1 MRYVDHWDVVVVTA
15 VRDLTPSVR
24 ELTLET
30 PWTAAHGP
38 GAHIDVEVL
47 IDGRPDTRSY
57 SLVGEGGGPVRRIAV
72 KGEPNSRG
80 GSRYMWSL
88 SPGARLKVT
97 PPSNSFELAL
107 EDSPYL
113 LLAGGIGVTPMVGM
127 ASTLARRGADARMI
141 YAGRARSEMAYLDEL
156 AAALGERLTVAA
168 DEDGGGPPDLVAAFA
183 ALAADA
189 QVYVCG
195 PIPMLEAAKR
205 AWAAAGRPASRL
217 RFETF
222 GSSGRY
228 ANAAFTV
235 RIPRLGLEVQVPETR
250 SMLDALADAGVGV
263 LADCRRGE
271 CGLCAMDVIAVDGV
285 VDHRDVFLSDAQH
298 EDGGKICAC
307 VSRLAGGAIT
317 VEPAWRGDVSTTP
330 SKVFG

>member
-1 MRYVDHWDVVVVTA
+1 MRYVDHWDAVVVTA

-24 ELTLET
+24 EFTLLT
-30 PWTAAHGP
+30 PWTAPHGP

-47 IDGRPDTRSY
+47 IDGRPDIRSY
-57 SLVGEGGGPVRRIAV
+57 SLVGEGGGPTRRIAV
-72 KGEPNSRG
+72 KGESNSRG

-88 SPGARLKVT
+88 APGARLKAT
-97 PPSNSFELAL
+97 PPSNSFELSL
-107 EDSPYL
+107 EEGSYL

-127 ASTLARRGADARMI
+127 ASALARRGADVRMI
-141 YAGRARSEMAYLDEL
+141 YAGRARGEMAYLDEL
-156 AAALGERLTVAA
+156 AGSLGERLTVSA
-168 DEDGGGPPDLVAAFA
+168 DEDGGGPPDLTAAFA
-183 ALAADA
+183 TLGADA

-205 AWAAAGRPASRL
+205 AFAATGRPASRL

-228 ANAAFTV
+228 ANAPFTV
-235 RIPRLGLEVQVPETR
+235 RIPRLGLEVEVAETR
-250 SMLDALADAGVGV
+250 SMLDALVEAGVGV

-271 CGLCAMDVIAVDGV
+271 CGLCAMDVIALDGIA
-285 VDHRDVFLSDAQH
+285 DHRDVFLSDDQH
-298 EDGGKICAC
+298 ERGAKICAC
-307 VSRLAGGAIT
+307 VSRLAGGVVT

>member
-1 MRYVDHWDVVVVTA
+1 MRYVDHWDIIEVTA

-24 ELTLET
+24 EFTLRT
-30 PWTAAHGP
+30 PWTAPHGP

-47 IDGRPDTRSY
+47 IDGRPDIRSY
-57 SLVGEGGGPVRRIAV
+57 SLVGEGGGATRRIAV

-88 SPGARLKVT
+88 APGARLKVT
-97 PPSNSFELAL
+97 PPSNSFELSL
-107 EDSPYL
+107 EDGSYL

-127 ASTLARRGADARMI
+127 ASALARRGADARMI
-141 YAGRARSEMAYLDEL
+141 YAGRARGEMAYLDEL
-156 AAALGERLTVAA
+156 AEALGQRLTVSA
-168 DEDGGGPPDLVAAFA
+168 DEDGGGPPDLATAFA
-183 ALAADA
+183 ALSAEA

-205 AWAAAGRPASRL
+205 AWAATGRPASRL

-228 ANAAFTV
+228 ANAPFTV
-235 RIPRLGLEVQVPETR
+235 RIPRLGLEIEVPETR
-250 SMLDALADAGVGV
+250 SMLDALAEAGVDV

-271 CGLCAMDVIAVDGV
+271 CGLCAMDVIALEGV
-285 VDHRDVFLSDAQH
+285 ADHRDVFLSDAQH
-298 EDGGKICAC
+298 ERGAKICAC
-307 VSRLAGGAIT
+307 VSRLAGGTVT
-317 VEPAWRGDVSTTP
+317 VEPAWRGDISTTP
-330 SKVFG
+330 SKAFG

>member
-1 MRYVDHWDVVVVTA
+1 MRYVDHWDAIVVTA

-24 ELTLET
+24 EFTLET
-30 PWTAAHGP
+30 PWVAPHGP

-88 SPGARLKVT
+88 SPGARLKAT
-97 PPSNSFELAL
+97 PPSNSFELSQ
-107 EDSPYL
+107 EDGAYL

-127 ASTLARRGADARMI
+127 ASALVRRGADARMI
-141 YAGRARSEMAYLDEL
+141 YAGRARGEMAYLDEL
-156 AAALGERLTVAA
+156 AGSLGERLTVSA
-168 DEDGGGPPDLVAAFA
+168 DEDGGGPPDLAAAFA
-183 ALAADA
+183 GLVPDA

-205 AWAAAGRPASRL
+205 AWAAAGRAVSNL

-228 ANAAFTV
+228 ANAPFIV
-235 RIPRLGLEVQVPETR
+235 RIPRLGLEVEVPETR
-250 SMLDALADAGVGV
+250 SMLDALAEAGVGV

-271 CGLCAMDVIAVDGV
+271 CGLCAMDVIALDGV

-307 VSRLAGGAIT
+307 VSRLAGGAVT

>member
-80 GSRYMWSL
+80 GSLYMWSL

-107 EDSPYL
+107 EGGAYL

-127 ASTLARRGADARMI
+127 ASALVRREADTRMM
-141 YAGRARSEMAYLDEL
+141 YAGRARA
-156 AAALGERLTVAA
+156 
-168 DEDGGGPPDLVAAFA
+168 
-183 ALAADA
+183 
-189 QVYVCG
+189 
-195 PIPMLEAAKR
+195 
-205 AWAAAGRPASRL
+205 
-217 RFETF
+217 
-222 GSSGRY
+222 
-228 ANAAFTV
+228 
-235 RIPRLGLEVQVPETR
+235 
-250 SMLDALADAGVGV
+250 
-263 LADCRRGE
+263 
-271 CGLCAMDVIAVDGV
+271 
-285 VDHRDVFLSDAQH
+285 
-298 EDGGKICAC
+298 
-307 VSRLAGGAIT
+307 
-317 VEPAWRGDVSTTP
+317 
-330 SKVFG
+330 

>member
-1 MRYVDHWDVVVVTA
+1 MRYLDRWDTVVVTA
-15 VRDLTPSVR
+15 IRDLTPSVR
-24 ELTLET
+24 EISLET
-30 PWTAAHGP
+30 PWTTAHAA
-38 GAHIDVEVL
+38 GAHVDFEVL

-57 SLVGEGGGPVRRIAV
+57 SLIGEGGGAIRRIAV
-72 KGEPNSRG
+72 KAEPSSRG

-88 SPGARLKVT
+88 KPGARLKAT

-107 EDSPYL
+107 EDTPYL
-113 LLAGGIGVTPMVGM
+113 LVAGGIGVTPLVGM
-127 ASTLARRGADARMI
+127 AQILAGRGADATML
-141 YAGRARSEMAYLDEL
+141 YAGRSRAEMAYLDDL
-156 AAALGERLTVAA
+156 TGLMGERLSVVAD
-168 DEDGGGPPDLVAAFA
+168 DEGGGPPDLAAAFA
-183 ALAADA
+183 ALGPDA
-189 QVYVCG
+189 QTYVCG

-228 ANAAFTV
+228 ANAPFTV
-235 RIPRLGLEVQVPETR
+235 RIPRLGVEIEVSQTR
-250 SMLDALADAGVGV
+250 SMLDALGDAGIEV

-271 CGLCAMDVIAVDGV
+271 CGLCAMDVIRIEGQ
-285 VDHRDVFLSDAQH
+285 VDHRDVFLSDVQH
-298 EDGGKICAC
+298 EEGGKICAC
-307 VSRLAGGAIT
+307 VSRMAGGAIT

>member
-1 MRYVDHWDVVVVTA
+1 MRYVDHWDVIVVRA

-24 ELTLET
+24 EFTLET
-30 PWTAAHGP
+30 PWIAPHGP

-47 IDGRPDTRSY
+47 IDGRPETRSY
-57 SLVGEGGGPVRRIAV
+57 SLVGEGGGAVRRIAV
-72 KGEPNSRG
+72 KGEQPSRG

-88 SPGARLKVT
+88 SPGARLKAT
-97 PPSNSFELAL
+97 PPSNSFELSL
-107 EDSPYL
+107 EGGAYL

-127 ASTLARRGADARMI
+127 ASALVGRKADARMI
-141 YAGRARSEMAYLDEL
+141 YAGRARAEMAYLEDL
-156 AAALGERLTVAA
+156 AGLLGERLTVSA
-168 DEDGGGPPDLVAAFA
+168 DVDGGGPPDLAAAFA
-183 ALAADA
+183 GLASDA

-205 AWAAAGRPASRL
+205 VWKAAGRPASNL

-228 ANAAFTV
+228 ANAPFTV
-235 RIPRLGLEVQVPETR
+235 KIPRLGLEIEVPESR
-250 SMLDALADAGVGV
+250 SMLDALTEAGVGV

-271 CGLCAMDVIAVDGV
+271 CGLCAMDVIAVNGI
-285 VDHRDVFLSDAQH
+285 VDHRDVFLSDAEHQAA
-298 EDGGKICAC
+298 EKICAC

-317 VEPAWRGDVSTTP
+317 VEPAWRGDISTTP